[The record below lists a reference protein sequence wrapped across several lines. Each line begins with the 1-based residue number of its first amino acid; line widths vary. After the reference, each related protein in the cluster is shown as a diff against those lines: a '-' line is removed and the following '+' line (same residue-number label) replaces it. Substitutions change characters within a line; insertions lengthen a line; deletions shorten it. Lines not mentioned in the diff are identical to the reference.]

1 MDNPNTNNNSAYDR
15 SDEELSWDA
24 EFADMDEP
32 RTSSYTAM
40 LADIA
45 KLIAQVPAAA
55 ARMPMA
61 LLPEDTARH
70 ARAAAREGF
79 LALRSLLAAIGDSIE
94 SALAEPSGKATTP
107 TVAGPTGTWGTARH
121 GNTSSASSPIP
132 PGKAR
137 RIEVSDE
144 VSERSGG
151 DGQPT
156 VKIDDLGEQEGR
168 GLRADID
175 Y

>member
-1 MDNPNTNNNSAYDR
+1 MDDTKSKSGSAYER
-15 SDEELSWDA
+15 SDEEVSWDA
-24 EFADMDEP
+24 EFANLDERKGSGYPSMLGDM
-32 RTSSYTAM
+32 
-40 LADIA
+40 A
-45 KLIAQVPAAA
+45 KLVVQVPVALV
-55 ARMPMA
+55 RMPMEM
-61 LLPEDTARH
+61 LPDETARH

-79 LALRSLLAAIGDSIE
+79 LAVRSLLGAVADGIE
-94 SALAEPSGKATTP
+94 NLLAEPSGKTS
-107 TVAGPTGTWGTARH
+107 TVAGPQGTWGTGRH
-121 GNTSSASSPIP
+121 STTPGPTP

-151 DGQPT
+151 DGGPGIT
-156 VKIDDLGEQEGR
+156 IDDLGEQEGR

>member
-1 MDNPNTNNNSAYDR
+1 MDNPNTSNNSAYDR

-32 RTSSYTAM
+32 TTSSYTAM
-40 LADIA
+40 LADLA
-45 KLIAQVPAAA
+45 RLIVQVPAAVIQ
-55 ARMPMA
+55 MPMS
-61 LLPEDTARH
+61 LLPEETAKH
-70 ARAAAREGF
+70 ARAAAHEGF

-94 SALAEPSGKATTP
+94 SVLVEPSGKAATP

-121 GNTSSASSPIP
+121 GNTSTIP

-151 DGQPT
+151 EGQPT
-156 VKIDDLGEQEGR
+156 ITIDDLGEQEGR

>member
-1 MDNPNTNNNSAYDR
+1 
-15 SDEELSWDA
+15 
-24 EFADMDEP
+24 
-32 RTSSYTAM
+32 
-40 LADIA
+40 
-45 KLIAQVPAAA
+45 
-55 ARMPMA
+55 MPMEM
-61 LLPEDTARH
+61 LPNETARH

-79 LALRSLLAAIGDSIE
+79 LAVRSLLGAVADGIE
-94 SALAEPSGKATTP
+94 NLLAEPSSKTP
-107 TVAGPTGTWGTARH
+107 TVAGPAGTWGSGRH
-121 GNTSSASSPIP
+121 STTTPSATP

-151 DGQPT
+151 EGEPT
-156 VKIDDLGEQEGR
+156 ITIDDLGDVSEEEGR

>member
-40 LADIA
+40 LADLGR
-45 KLIAQVPAAA
+45 LIVQVPAAVIQ
-55 ARMPMA
+55 MPMG

-79 LALRSLLAAIGDSIE
+79 LALRSLLAAVADSIE
-94 SALAEPSGKATTP
+94 SVLAEPSGKASTP
-107 TVAGPTGTWGTARH
+107 TVAGPTGSWGTAPH

-137 RIEVSDE
+137 RIEISDE
-144 VSERSGG
+144 VSERSG
-151 DGQPT
+151 DGQPSIT
-156 VKIDDLGEQEGR
+156 IDDLGEQEGR